1 MDQAAYLKVIRM
13 AKKITGMVKLVY
25 EGEDGKTT
33 STVLYLSKYPDSE
46 SANKA
51 VKILNSKDK
60 ASEDFLDKV
69 FVGKGYLIVS
79 LGKMLFAERE
89 IGDYCIRGWYLDK
102 NGISKTGYVYRD
114 RFGVFPGGK
123 PEYNR
128 TIPFERIIR
137 VGF

>member
-13 AKKITGMVKLVY
+13 AKKATGMAKLVY
-25 EGEDGKTT
+25 EGEDGKPISTT
-33 STVLYLSKYPDSE
+33 LYLSKYPDSE
-46 SANKA
+46 TASKA
-51 VKILNSKDK
+51 VKILKSKDK
-60 ASEDFLDKV
+60 TPEDFLDKV
-69 FVGKGYLIVS
+69 FVGKGYLLVS
-79 LGKMLFAERE
+79 LGKMLFAETE

-102 NGISKTGYVYRD
+102 NGISKTGYIYRD

-128 TIPFERIIR
+128 AIPFERIIS